1 MDWKIEFTKQSQKQ
15 FNSLDSSVKLRIKKY
30 ILEKLIINPKLYLIP
45 LLGDKSGFYKFR
57 VGYYRLL
64 CVRED
69 LKYIITVVKVKH
81 RKEVYK

>member
-1 MDWKIEFTKQSQKQ
+1 LSFY
-15 FNSLDSSVKLRIKKY
+15 SSVKLRIKKY

-57 VGYYRLL
+57 VGDYRLL

>member
-1 MDWKIEFTKQSQKQ
+1 MDWKIEFTKQSQKK

-57 VGYYRLL
+57 VGDYRLL